1 MLIEILLVFI
11 AITPYL
17 FLFMFFKYFRCIINV
32 IMDIENMFDLMEAI
46 PNETVDVVDTPA
58 EAFEQTNNRQKLID
72 LINQGKAHLLP
83 GKTPWTIKRISKTPE
98 TVIKKIYNDYEER
111 EIRQKAVKTGQALG
125 THITNLYSNGVSKV
139 LNIDS
144 VENLR
149 KDIENDPIIKDSM
162 ADIGALMVGTFGR
175 LLAPMLVACHTANHA
190 VMSKKLDVMKQ
201 IDEVIN
207 EVNCDK
213 INESRD

>member
-1 MLIEILLVFI
+1 MLIEILLLFI
-11 AITPYL
+11 SITPFL

-46 PNETVDVVDTPA
+46 PNETVDVVDTPV
-58 EAFEQTNNRQKLID
+58 EPDEQSNNRQKLID
-72 LINQGKAHLLP
+72 LINQGKAHLLH

-98 TVIKKIYNDYEER
+98 TVINKIYIDYEQR

-125 THITNLYSNGVSKV
+125 IHITKLYSNGVSKV
-139 LNIDS
+139 LNLDS

-175 LLAPMLVACHTANHA
+175 LLAPILVACHTANHA
-190 VMSKKLDVMKQ
+190 VMSKKQV
-201 IDEVIN
+201 DEVIN
-207 EVNCDK
+207 AVNCDK

>member
-1 MLIEILLVFI
+1 M
-11 AITPYL
+11 T
-17 FLFMFFKYFRCIINV
+17 
-32 IMDIENMFDLMEAI
+32 DIENIFDIIEDI

-58 EAFEQTNNRQKLID
+58 EAFQESNNRQKLID
-72 LINQGKAHLLP
+72 IINQGKAHLLP

-98 TVIKKIYNDYEER
+98 TVINKIYNDYEQR

-125 THITNLYSNGVSKV
+125 THVTNLYSNWVSKV

-175 LLAPMLVACHTANHA
+175 LLAPLLVMAHTANHVA
-190 VMSKKLDVMKQ
+190 ISKKQVDIREQV
-201 IDEVIN
+201 DEVMREQI
-207 EVNCDK
+207 E
-213 INESRD
+213 

>member
-1 MLIEILLVFI
+1 MLIEILLLI
-11 AITPYL
+11 ITITPYL
-17 FLFMFFKYFRCIINV
+17 FLIMFFKRFHYLINV
-32 IMDIENMFDLMEAI
+32 IMDIENMFDLIEAI

-139 LNIDS
+139 
-144 VENLR
+144 
-149 KDIENDPIIKDSM
+149 IKY
-162 ADIGALMVGTFGR
+162 
-175 LLAPMLVACHTANHA
+175 
-190 VMSKKLDVMKQ
+190 
-201 IDEVIN
+201 
-207 EVNCDK
+207 
-213 INESRD
+213 

>member
-1 MLIEILLVFI
+1 MLIEIILCVI

-98 TVIKKIYNDYEER
+98 TVIKKIYNDYEQR

-125 THITNLYSNGVSKV
+125 THITSLYSNGVSKV

-175 LLAPMLVACHTANHA
+175 LLAPILVACHTANHA
-190 VMSKKLDVMKQ
+190 VMSKKNVMKQ

>member
-1 MLIEILLVFI
+1 MLIEILLFLI

-46 PNETVDVVDTPA
+46 PNETVDVVDTPV

-72 LINQGKAHLLP
+72 LINQGKAHLLH
-83 GKTPWTIKRISKTPE
+83 GKTPWTIKRISKTPG
-98 TVIKKIYNDYEER
+98 TVINKIYIDYEQR
-111 EIRQKAVKTGQALG
+111 EKRQKAVKTGQALG
-125 THITNLYSNGVSKV
+125 THVTNLYSNGVSKL
-139 LNIDS
+139 LNIDC
-144 VENLR
+144 VEGLR

-175 LLAPMLVACHTANHA
+175 LLAPILVACHTANHA
-190 VMSKKLDVMKQ
+190 VMSKKQ

-207 EVNCDK
+207 EVNCDE
-213 INESRD
+213 ING

>member
-1 MLIEILLVFI
+1 MIEIEN
-11 AITPYL
+11 L
-17 FLFMFFKYFRCIINV
+17 FDIIE
-32 IMDIENMFDLMEAI
+32 DI

-58 EAFEQTNNRQKLID
+58 EAFEESNNRQKLID

-98 TVIKKIYNDYEER
+98 TVINKIYNDYEQR

-125 THITNLYSNGVSKV
+125 THVTNLYSNGVSKV

-144 VENLR
+144 VEGLR

-162 ADIGALMVGTFGR
+162 ADIGSLMVGTFGR
-175 LLAPMLVACHTANHA
+175 FLAPLLVMAHTATHVA
-190 VMSKKLDVMKQ
+190 ISKKGVDIREQVDEVMS
-201 IDEVIN
+201 EVDN
-207 EVNCDK
+207 NK
-213 INESRD
+213 

>member
-1 MLIEILLVFI
+1 MLTEIILCVI

-17 FLFMFFKYFRCIINV
+17 FLIMFFKRFHYLINV

-46 PNETVDVVDTPA
+46 PNETVDVFDTPA

-98 TVIKKIYNDYEER
+98 TVIKKIYNDYEQR

-175 LLAPMLVACHTANHA
+175 LLAPILVTCHTFNHA
-190 VMSKKLDVMKQ
+190 EMSKKQVVMEQ
-201 IDEVIN
+201 VDEVIN

-213 INESRD
+213 INE

>member
-1 MLIEILLVFI
+1 
-11 AITPYL
+11 
-17 FLFMFFKYFRCIINV
+17 
-32 IMDIENMFDLMEAI
+32 MDIENMFDLMEAI

-58 EAFEQTNNRQKLID
+58 EAFEQSNNRQKLID

-98 TVIKKIYNDYEER
+98 SVINKIYNSYDQR

-125 THITNLYSNGVSKV
+125 THITSLYSNGVSKV
-139 LNIDS
+139 LSIDS
-144 VENLR
+144 VKNLR
-149 KDIENDPIIKDSM
+149 TDIENDPIIKDSM

-175 LLAPMLVACHTANHA
+175 LLAPILVACHTANHYS
-190 VMSKKLDVMKQ
+190 MSKKQVVMEQ
-201 IDEVIN
+201 VDEVIN

>member
-1 MLIEILLVFI
+1 MLIEILLFLI

-17 FLFMFFKYFRCIINV
+17 IIFMFLKGFRYIINR
-32 IMDIENMFDLMEAI
+32 MTDIEQIFSLIEDI
-46 PNETVDVVDTPA
+46 PNENVVDTPA
-58 EAFEQTNNRQKLID
+58 EAFEDRQKLID
-72 LINQGKAHLLP
+72 IINEGKAHLLP

-98 TVIKKIYNDYEER
+98 TVINKIYNDYEER

-125 THITNLYSNGVSKV
+125 THVTNLYSNGVSKV

-175 LLAPMLVACHTANHA
+175 LLAPLLVACHTANH
-190 VMSKKLDVMKQ
+190 VEMSKKLDVMEQ

-213 INESRD
+213 INEPRY

>member
-1 MLIEILLVFI
+1 MLIEIILCVI

-17 FLFMFFKYFRCIINV
+17 FLIMFFKRFHYLINV

-58 EAFEQTNNRQKLID
+58 EAFEQINNRQKLID

-98 TVIKKIYNDYEER
+98 TVIKKIYNDYEQMVIR
-111 EIRQKAVKTGQALG
+111 EKAVKTGQALG
-125 THITNLYSNGVSKV
+125 THITKLYSNGVSKV
-139 LNIDS
+139 LNIDCI
-144 VENLR
+144 ENLK

-162 ADIGALMVGTFGR
+162 VDIGALMVGTFGR
-175 LLAPMLVACHTANHA
+175 LLAPILVACHTANHYSI
-190 VMSKKLDVMKQ
+190 SKKLGVVKQ
-201 IDEVIN
+201 IDEVVN

>member
-1 MLIEILLVFI
+1 MLIEILLFLI

-17 FLFMFFKYFRCIINV
+17 IIFMFLKGFRYIINR
-32 IMDIENMFDLMEAI
+32 MTDIEQIFSLIEDI
-46 PNETVDVVDTPA
+46 PNENVVDTPA
-58 EAFEQTNNRQKLID
+58 EAFEENNRQKLID
-72 LINQGKAHLLP
+72 IINEGKAHLLP

-98 TVIKKIYNDYEER
+98 TVINKIYNYYEQR

-125 THITNLYSNGVSKV
+125 THVTNLYSNGVSKV

-175 LLAPMLVACHTANHA
+175 LLAPLLVACHTVNHVEISKKGVVMEQVDE
-190 VMSKKLDVMKQ
+190 VMS
-201 IDEVIN
+201 EVDN
-207 EVNCDK
+207 NK
-213 INESRD
+213 

>member
-1 MLIEILLVFI
+1 MLIEILLFLI

-17 FLFMFFKYFRCIINV
+17 IIFMFLKGFRYIINR
-32 IMDIENMFDLMEAI
+32 MTDIEQIFSLIEDI
-46 PNETVDVVDTPA
+46 PNENVVDTPA
-58 EAFEQTNNRQKLID
+58 EAFEENNRQKLID
-72 LINQGKAHLLP
+72 IINEGKAHLLP

-98 TVIKKIYNDYEER
+98 TVINKIYNYYEQR

-125 THITNLYSNGVSKV
+125 THVTNLYSNGVSKV

-175 LLAPMLVACHTANHA
+175 LLAPLLVACHTVNH
-190 VMSKKLDVMKQ
+190 VEISKKGVVMEQ
-201 IDEVIN
+201 VDEVIN

>member
-1 MLIEILLVFI
+1 MLIEILLLFI
-11 AITPYL
+11 AITPYVIIILLL
-17 FLFMFFKYFRCIINV
+17 FKFRCIINI
-32 IMDIENMFDLMEAI
+32 IMDIENIFDIIEDI
-46 PNETVDVVDTPA
+46 PNETVDVVDTRA
-58 EAFEQTNNRQKLID
+58 EAFEENNRQKLINI
-72 LINQGKAHLLP
+72 INQGKAHLLQ

-98 TVIKKIYNDYEER
+98 TVINKIYNDYKQR

-125 THITNLYSNGVSKV
+125 THVTNLYSNGVSKV

-175 LLAPMLVACHTANHA
+175 LLAPLLVACHTVNH
-190 VMSKKLDVMKQ
+190 VEISKKGVVMEQ
-201 IDEVIN
+201 VDSEV
-207 EVNCDK
+207 EVDNNK
-213 INESRD
+213 

>member
-1 MLIEILLVFI
+1 MLIEILLFLI

-46 PNETVDVVDTPA
+46 PNETVDVVDTPV

-72 LINQGKAHLLP
+72 LINQGKAHLLH

-98 TVIKKIYNDYEER
+98 TVINKIYIDYEQR

-125 THITNLYSNGVSKV
+125 THVTNLYSNGVSKL
-139 LNIDS
+139 LNIDC
-144 VENLR
+144 VEGLR

-175 LLAPMLVACHTANHA
+175 LLAPILVACHTANHA
-190 VMSKKLDVMKQ
+190 VMSKKQ

-207 EVNCDK
+207 EVNCDE
-213 INESRD
+213 ING

>member
-1 MLIEILLVFI
+1 MLFFKNKTMLIEIILCVI

-98 TVIKKIYNDYEER
+98 TVIKKIYNDYEQR

-125 THITNLYSNGVSKV
+125 THITKLYSNGVSKV

-144 VENLR
+144 IENLK

-175 LLAPMLVACHTANHA
+175 LLAPIL
-190 VMSKKLDVMKQ
+190 
-201 IDEVIN
+201 
-207 EVNCDK
+207 
-213 INESRD
+213 

>member
-1 MLIEILLVFI
+1 MLIEIILCVI

-17 FLFMFFKYFRCIINV
+17 FLIMFFKRFHYLINV

-58 EAFEQTNNRQKLID
+58 EVFEQSNNRQKLID
-72 LINQGKAHLLP
+72 LINQGKAHLLH

-98 TVIKKIYNDYEER
+98 TVINKIYIDYEQR
-111 EIRQKAVKTGQALG
+111 VIRQKAVKTGQALG
-125 THITNLYSNGVSKV
+125 IHITKLYSNGVSKV
-139 LNIDS
+139 LNLDS

-162 ADIGALMVGTFGR
+162 ADIGALMVGTFGK
-175 LLAPMLVACHTANHA
+175 LLAPILVACHTANHA
-190 VMSKKLDVMKQ
+190 VMSKKQV
-201 IDEVIN
+201 DEVIN

-213 INESRD
+213 INE